1 MRILIISFFTFT
13 IFSSFAQNKIDYD
26 GASKLYTQVIR
37 GERKF
42 EDLSPN
48 EKQQVLTI
56 QQLTINSCGNLHGK
70 CEVVCNAATEL
81 ESAADNLSNCAKKH
95 DYTNDCRRRYRD
107 VKDKFEEY
115 ENAVSEASDDCS

>member
-13 IFSSFAQNKIDYD
+13 IFSAFAQNKIDYD
-26 GASKLYTQVIR
+26 SASKLYTQVIR

-56 QQLTINSCGNLHGK
+56 QRLTINSCGNLHGK
-70 CEVVCNAATEL
+70 CEVVCNAANEL
-81 ESAADNLSNCAKKH
+81 ESAADDLSSCAKKH
-95 DYTNDCRRRYRD
+95 DYTNDCRGRYRD